1 MVAVILGCSSLA
13 GHVEA
18 AQAKMQTN
26 YPFIALE
33 RKYHVNPKQM
43 RVEILQ
49 ALQQLP
55 AEVDTVLVAMG
66 FCGGSWQNVAAR
78 QRLVLPCVD
87 DCITLLLHTDGE
99 RHFNLKQKNHFYL
112 RDTDEGEYSLE
123 GIYQGLC
130 QKNGSAKGAEI
141 FNSWFAPFTDADIID
156 TGVYDCYAGDY
167 LAAARR
173 NADLAKCRLNH
184 VVGSNLLLEKLVS
197 GQWDKQF
204 GVVEPAAYAVTADLF
219 KDE

>member
-33 RKYHVNPKQM
+33 RKYPVNPKQM

-156 TGVYDCYAGDY
+156 TGVMPGIIWRRPDAMPIWQNAG
-167 LAAARR
+167 LIMLWAAICFWK
-173 NADLAKCRLNH
+173 NWFPGN
-184 VVGSNLLLEKLVS
+184 GISSLLLWSRRHMRLR
-197 GQWDKQF
+197 
-204 GVVEPAAYAVTADLF
+204 PTCLRTN